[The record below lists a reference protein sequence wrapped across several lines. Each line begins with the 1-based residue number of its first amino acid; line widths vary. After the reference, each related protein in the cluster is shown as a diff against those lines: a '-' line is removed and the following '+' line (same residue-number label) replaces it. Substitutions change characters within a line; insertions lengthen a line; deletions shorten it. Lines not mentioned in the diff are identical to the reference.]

1 MKSSSKKLENSNK
14 LDIPKMIQFNDTSIS
29 IFVKHFVKC
38 KDYTDLITHL
48 INIMNGFAE
57 KKKILNLN
65 KYVKLIID
73 FESINISSID
83 FEFIKTM
90 INYLDTNYDEVLTNI
105 YCINVSL
112 LFKMVYKIL
121 KPVLTKKV
129 KEKIKFIKKG
139 KNQELIE
146 LTEADFDD
154 M

>member
-1 MKSSSKKLENSNK
+1 MKSSSKKLENSDK

-57 KKKILNLN
+57 KKKILNLD

-139 KNQELIE
+139 KNQELVE

>member
-1 MKSSSKKLENSNK
+1 MKSSSKLLENSNK

-57 KKKILNLN
+57 KKKTLNLD

-139 KNQELIE
+139 KNQELVE